1 MSSSASCCRIT
12 GFLFALFFGC
22 DLLPFTAL
30 VEKQLLLEIESQL
43 IYAHATLK
51 IIIVEYSVAHFI
63 TGSIV
68 LNC

>member
-1 MSSSASCCRIT
+1 MLQNNRIPSLLC
-12 GFLFALFFGC
+12 FLDVTC
-22 DLLPFTAL
+22 LPFTAL

-51 IIIVEYSVAHFI
+51 IIIVEYSVAYFI

>member
-1 MSSSASCCRIT
+1 MT
-12 GFLFALFFGC
+12 
-22 DLLPFTAL
+22 FTAL

-51 IIIVEYSVAHFI
+51 IIIVEYSVAYFI